1 MRGIHS
7 EYKFFTATVQERE
20 QSERGRHERYIE
32 AHNAVTVA
40 YEALAKAIAF
50 DAYDIED
57 EYKLNDMRKRLFH
70 FQRLTLERL
79 HELRE
84 APVVLEQEKAL
95 QKNHKLTWRDYYKQ
109 LGEGHTSDELKKKA
123 DEWREYYDDHYKSL

>member
-20 QSERGRHERYIE
+20 QSERSRHERYIE

-79 HELRE
+79 HELQDV
-84 APVVLEQEKAL
+84 PVVKEVEPVREM
-95 QKNHKLTWRDYYKQ
+95 HKLTWRDYYKQ

-123 DEWREYYDDHYKSL
+123 DEWRKYYDDHYKSL